1 MSILFLKIFL
11 STFFLTVIFEK
22 LGHTPHLLDHPIK
35 RSAHSYPIPS
45 GGGAVVVIVF
55 LVVATSLFLNDR
67 IPVNEYHAL
76 MGGSLIAVLGF
87 ADDVSSLSLWVR
99 LPTQFVAAF
108 WVVYSLGGVPSID
121 FSFFQLS
128 NSEILILLGVLALIW
143 LLNLYN
149 FMDGADGLAGTEL
162 IFVTSMSLV
171 FAIIAGDNLVALISA
186 ILISSISGFPSVV
199 ILLIS
204 GLFIGRSGLGL
215 VEPLDLGQGLE
226 TIVGLLVCLVLFEGG
241 LNLKL
246 PEGNIRNT
254 VLRISLI
261 RLFISLSAG
270 IFIAHWL
277 AGLSWP
283 VAGVYSAIVL
293 ATGPTVVSPLVDQIK
308 LVSPLS
314 EVLKAEGLVLEPIG
328 AVLALLLLELIL
340 GDLHGIKEVFIALMQ
355 RLGGGV
361 LIGISSGWLLSE
373 ILKKIK
379 NETSFGI
386 ELQVTLG
393 FIFLVYGIC
402 EYILPESGLPASVA
416 AGFIVGKREIID
428 KERLDNLIGEL
439 AQLAITVLFPLL
451 ASDVS
456 WGELSPLGWGG
467 IICVLMLM
475 IIVRPISISLAT
487 MGGELDV
494 KQRVFLSWLAPRGIV
509 TAAVASLFSIRLEQ
523 AGVLGAGRLQGLVF
537 LTILMT
543 VGIQGLTARP
553 LANFLNL
560 IDKEI

>member
-1 MSILFLKIFL
+1 M
-11 STFFLTVIFEK
+11 TPER
-22 LGHTPHLLDHPIK
+22 LGLLWGI
-35 RSAHSYPIPS
+35 
-45 GGGAVVVIVF
+45 
-55 LVVATSLFLNDR
+55 T
-67 IPVNEYHAL
+67 
-76 MGGSLIAVLGF
+76 
-87 ADDVSSLSLWVR
+87 
-99 LPTQFVAAF
+99 
-108 WVVYSLGGVPSID
+108 
-121 FSFFQLS
+121 
-128 NSEILILLGVLALIW
+128 
-143 LLNLYN
+143 
-149 FMDGADGLAGTEL
+149 
-162 IFVTSMSLV
+162 V
-171 FAIIAGDNLVALISA
+171 FAGACAR
-186 ILISSISGFPSVV
+186 LISSVSGFPSVV
-199 ILLIS
+199 ILLLS

-215 VEPLDLGQGLE
+215 VEPLDLGEGLE

-254 VLRISLI
+254 VLKISLI
-261 RLFISLSAG
+261 RLFISLAAG

-293 ATGPTVVSPLVDQIK
+293 ATGPTVVTPLVEQIK
-308 LVSPLS
+308 LASPIS
-314 EVLKAEGLVLEPIG
+314 DVLKAEGLLLEPIG
-328 AVLALLLLELIL
+328 AVLALLLLEFIL
-340 GDLHGIKEVFIALMQ
+340 GDLHGIKEVLIALMQ

-361 LIGISSGWLLSE
+361 LIGLSAGWLLSE

-379 NETSFGI
+379 NKASFGI

-402 EYILPESGLPASVA
+402 EYFLPESGLPASVA

-451 ASDVS
+451 AADVS

-467 IICVLMLM
+467 VLCVLMLM
-475 IIVRPISISLAT
+475 VVVRPISIYIAT
-487 MGGELDV
+487 KGRELDL
-494 KQRVFLSWLAPRGIV
+494 KEKIFLSWLAPRGIV

-553 LANFLNL
+553 LATMLDLTEKNA
-560 IDKEI
+560 

>member
-1 MSILFLKIFL
+1 M
-11 STFFLTVIFEK
+11 TPER
-22 LGHTPHLLDHPIK
+22 LGLLWGI
-35 RSAHSYPIPS
+35 
-45 GGGAVVVIVF
+45 
-55 LVVATSLFLNDR
+55 T
-67 IPVNEYHAL
+67 
-76 MGGSLIAVLGF
+76 
-87 ADDVSSLSLWVR
+87 
-99 LPTQFVAAF
+99 
-108 WVVYSLGGVPSID
+108 
-121 FSFFQLS
+121 
-128 NSEILILLGVLALIW
+128 
-143 LLNLYN
+143 
-149 FMDGADGLAGTEL
+149 
-162 IFVTSMSLV
+162 V
-171 FAIIAGDNLVALISA
+171 FAGACAR
-186 ILISSISGFPSVV
+186 LISSVSGFPSVV

-293 ATGPTVVSPLVDQIK
+293 ATGPTVVSPLVEQIK
-308 LVSPLS
+308 LVSPVS

-379 NETSFGI
+379 NEASFGV

-487 MGGELDV
+487 MGGEIDV

>member
-1 MSILFLKIFL
+1 M
-11 STFFLTVIFEK
+11 TPER
-22 LGHTPHLLDHPIK
+22 LGLLWGI
-35 RSAHSYPIPS
+35 
-45 GGGAVVVIVF
+45 
-55 LVVATSLFLNDR
+55 T
-67 IPVNEYHAL
+67 
-76 MGGSLIAVLGF
+76 
-87 ADDVSSLSLWVR
+87 
-99 LPTQFVAAF
+99 
-108 WVVYSLGGVPSID
+108 
-121 FSFFQLS
+121 
-128 NSEILILLGVLALIW
+128 
-143 LLNLYN
+143 
-149 FMDGADGLAGTEL
+149 
-162 IFVTSMSLV
+162 V
-171 FAIIAGDNLVALISA
+171 FAGACAR
-186 ILISSISGFPSVV
+186 LISSISGFPSVV
-199 ILLIS
+199 ILLLS

-254 VLRISLI
+254 VLKISFI

-270 IFIAHWL
+270 ILIAHWL
-277 AGLSWP
+277 AGLSFP
-283 VAGVYSAIVL
+283 LAGVYSAIVL

-361 LIGISSGWLLSE
+361 LIGLGSGWLLSE

-379 NETSFGI
+379 NEASFGI

-467 IICVLMLM
+467 IICVLTLML
-475 IIVRPISISLAT
+475 IVRPISIFFAT
-487 MGGELDV
+487 MGRELDI
-494 KQRVFLSWLAPRGIV
+494 KQRVFLAWLAPRGIV

-553 LANFLNL
+553 LASSLDL
-560 IDKEI
+560 IEKNIVN

>member
-1 MSILFLKIFL
+1 M
-11 STFFLTVIFEK
+11 TPER
-22 LGHTPHLLDHPIK
+22 LGLLWGI
-35 RSAHSYPIPS
+35 
-45 GGGAVVVIVF
+45 
-55 LVVATSLFLNDR
+55 T
-67 IPVNEYHAL
+67 
-76 MGGSLIAVLGF
+76 
-87 ADDVSSLSLWVR
+87 
-99 LPTQFVAAF
+99 
-108 WVVYSLGGVPSID
+108 
-121 FSFFQLS
+121 
-128 NSEILILLGVLALIW
+128 
-143 LLNLYN
+143 
-149 FMDGADGLAGTEL
+149 
-162 IFVTSMSLV
+162 V
-171 FAIIAGDNLVALISA
+171 FAGACAR
-186 ILISSISGFPSVV
+186 LISSISGFPSVV
-199 ILLIS
+199 ILLLS
-204 GLFIGRSGLGL
+204 GLFIGRSGLAL

-254 VLRISLI
+254 VLKISLI

-270 IFIAHWL
+270 IFVAHWL

-361 LIGISSGWLLSE
+361 LIGVSSGWLLSE

-379 NETSFGI
+379 NEASFGI

-393 FIFLVYGIC
+393 FIFLIYGIC

-487 MGGELDV
+487 MGRELDI
-494 KQRVFLSWLAPRGIV
+494 KQRVFLAWLAPRGIV

-553 LANFLNL
+553 LADFLNL
-560 IDKEI
+560 IDKEK

>member
-1 MSILFLKIFL
+1 M
-11 STFFLTVIFEK
+11 TPER
-22 LGHTPHLLDHPIK
+22 LGLLWGI
-35 RSAHSYPIPS
+35 
-45 GGGAVVVIVF
+45 
-55 LVVATSLFLNDR
+55 T
-67 IPVNEYHAL
+67 
-76 MGGSLIAVLGF
+76 
-87 ADDVSSLSLWVR
+87 
-99 LPTQFVAAF
+99 
-108 WVVYSLGGVPSID
+108 
-121 FSFFQLS
+121 
-128 NSEILILLGVLALIW
+128 
-143 LLNLYN
+143 
-149 FMDGADGLAGTEL
+149 
-162 IFVTSMSLV
+162 V
-171 FAIIAGDNLVALISA
+171 FAGACAR
-186 ILISSISGFPSVV
+186 LISSISGFPSVV
-199 ILLIS
+199 ILLLS

-254 VLRISLI
+254 VLKISLI
-261 RLFISLSAG
+261 RLLISLLAG

-277 AGLSWP
+277 AGLSWS

-293 ATGPTVVSPLVDQIK
+293 ATGPTVVSPLVEQIK

-340 GDLHGIKEVFIALMQ
+340 GDLHGIEEVFIALMQ

-361 LIGISSGWLLSE
+361 LIGLSSGWLLSE

-379 NETSFGI
+379 NEASFGI

-402 EYILPESGLPASVA
+402 EFILPESGLPASVA

-467 IICVLMLM
+467 IICVFMLM
-475 IIVRPISISLAT
+475 FIVRPISIFLAT
-487 MGGELDV
+487 IGGELDI
-494 KQRVFLSWLAPRGIV
+494 KDKVFLAWLAPRGIV

-553 LANFLNL
+553 LANFLDL
-560 IDKEI
+560 IDKKN

>member
-1 MSILFLKIFL
+1 M
-11 STFFLTVIFEK
+11 TPER
-22 LGHTPHLLDHPIK
+22 LGLLWGI
-35 RSAHSYPIPS
+35 
-45 GGGAVVVIVF
+45 
-55 LVVATSLFLNDR
+55 T
-67 IPVNEYHAL
+67 
-76 MGGSLIAVLGF
+76 
-87 ADDVSSLSLWVR
+87 
-99 LPTQFVAAF
+99 
-108 WVVYSLGGVPSID
+108 
-121 FSFFQLS
+121 
-128 NSEILILLGVLALIW
+128 
-143 LLNLYN
+143 
-149 FMDGADGLAGTEL
+149 
-162 IFVTSMSLV
+162 V
-171 FAIIAGDNLVALISA
+171 FAGACARLF
-186 ILISSISGFPSVV
+186 SSFTGFPSVV
-199 ILLIS
+199 ILLLS

-254 VLRISLI
+254 VLKISLL

-277 AGLSWP
+277 AGLSWQ
-283 VAGVYSAIVL
+283 VAGIYSAIVL
-293 ATGPTVVSPLVDQIK
+293 ATGPTVVSPLVEQIK
-308 LVSPLS
+308 LASPLS
-314 EVLKAEGLVLEPIG
+314 EVLKAEGLLLEPIG
-328 AVLALLLLELIL
+328 AVLALLLLELTL
-340 GDLHGIKEVFIALMQ
+340 GDLRGINDVFIALMQ

-361 LIGISSGWLLSE
+361 LIGLSSGWLLSE

-379 NETSFGI
+379 NEASFGI

-402 EYILPESGLPASVA
+402 EYFLPESGLPASVA

-428 KERLDNLIGEL
+428 KDRLDNLIGEL

-451 ASDVS
+451 AADVS

-467 IICVLMLM
+467 VVCVFMIM
-475 IIVRPISISLAT
+475 IIVRPIAIFLAT
-487 MGGELDV
+487 MGRELNL
-494 KQRVFLSWLAPRGIV
+494 KEKVFLAWLAPRGIV

-543 VGIQGLTARP
+543 VGIQGLTAKP
-553 LANFLNL
+553 LANRLDLAQKNTRS
-560 IDKEI
+560 